1 MNADKIRWT
10 ILSIIGMILLVFLSV
25 TLKSAMFRVVLP
37 LMIAAIGGYLLYSVL
52 LVLGFGEGSKEDDN
66 TEDFIERD
74 E

>member
-10 ILSIIGMILLVFLSV
+10 ILAIAGMLLLIFLSV
-25 TLKSAMFRVVLP
+25 FLKAGMFRVVLP
-37 LMIAAIGGYLLYSVL
+37 LMILAIGGYLLYSLL
-52 LVLGFGEGSKEDDN
+52 LVLGFGDDSGDTDN